1 MEWVGKLVKQNAV
14 LYSYLYFSFTR
25 ICYRIRAVF
34 PSELN
39 LFPYSQNDES
49 MLRVR
54 QLDLLPKWCK
64 QCSFKVF
71 STWIPS
77 NPAVRMP
84 AVSSID
90 VRVILNITWCEMN
103 LRAMMWYEL
112 EKIIPQAVPRIKHNN
127 QITHTWE
134 TSWYQVASIRKIV
147 SARGKSART
156 GPELKKNPGET
167 ARSMEMNVRPRN
179 SPTMVLRT

>member
-1 MEWVGKLVKQNAV
+1 MEEYSTTPILQFLYTLFNRPTVTPSAITTSIPKSNNVFKWSESENAV

-71 STWIPS
+71 ST
-77 NPAVRMP
+77 
-84 AVSSID
+84 
-90 VRVILNITWCEMN
+90 
-103 LRAMMWYEL
+103 
-112 EKIIPQAVPRIKHNN
+112 
-127 QITHTWE
+127 
-134 TSWYQVASIRKIV
+134 
-147 SARGKSART
+147 
-156 GPELKKNPGET
+156 
-167 ARSMEMNVRPRN
+167 
-179 SPTMVLRT
+179 